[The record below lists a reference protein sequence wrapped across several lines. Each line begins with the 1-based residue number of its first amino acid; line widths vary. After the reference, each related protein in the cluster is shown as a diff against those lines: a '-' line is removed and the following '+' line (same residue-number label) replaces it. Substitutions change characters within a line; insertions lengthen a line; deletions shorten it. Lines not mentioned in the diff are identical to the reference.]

1 MANRTLLA
9 TSDMQSNTKP
19 SETIAIRK
27 NKFWRDKPITELISC
42 HISIQR
48 WQNSQMRFSDSNLFG
63 ERVCV
68 RRGCFTGIEA
78 GKTGIKLSQLSAGK
92 AFISLQCVVLAWR
105 SPKCPCYTQHI
116 IHYELIMV
124 LRVKQAWGPSWARG
138 LTTTLTPYSVTQE
151 AKAL

>member
-1 MANRTLLA
+1 MIKVHYLFLEQKWYLKKNCNGKLNLKKR
-9 TSDMQSNTKP
+9 
-19 SETIAIRK
+19 
-27 NKFWRDKPITELISC
+27 NKFTELISY

-48 WQNSQMRFSDSNLFG
+48 WQNSQMRFSDSNLYR
-63 ERVCV
+63 ERACV

-78 GKTGIKLSQLSAGK
+78 GKTGIKLSQLSVGK

-105 SPKCPCYTQHI
+105 SLKCPCCTQHI